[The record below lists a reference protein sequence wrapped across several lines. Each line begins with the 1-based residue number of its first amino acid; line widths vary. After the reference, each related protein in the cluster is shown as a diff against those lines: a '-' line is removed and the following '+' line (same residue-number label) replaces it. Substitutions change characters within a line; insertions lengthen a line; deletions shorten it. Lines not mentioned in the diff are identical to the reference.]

1 MPRYGGA
8 RQEGPP
14 NLPEKAV
21 AGLSPSETAG
31 RLFAGIARE
40 FADFRFRSIRATG
53 PSGSDLKALAD
64 GSKQHA
70 HRRHPER
77 LQAGE
82 IEAKA
87 RRNHD
92 A

>member
-1 MPRYGGA
+1 MPRHGGA

-21 AGLSPSETAG
+21 AGLSASEKGAA
-31 RLFAGIARE
+31 FAQYCSGVGG
-40 FADFRFRSIRATG
+40 FRFRSIRATG

-64 GSKQHA
+64 GSKQDA
-70 HRRHPER
+70 RRRHPER
-77 LQAGE
+77 LQTGE